1 MIYSTKIRIASALCC
16 ATIAAALT
24 GCAVTGTPVAAEPDV
39 RGLETGTYATDHH
52 SYDDTA
58 GSLGALVEGTRMSAA
73 VVPAVRIDPSLSHG
87 RGGTVVP
94 DVERA
99 LDFVANVSKPVLENR
114 KFVTGYAALGSDKA
128 DPSGQ
133 KRPAA
138 DATAVTTA
146 VFRFPD
152 ATAATLAARELE
164 DVDLAVSPDNRK
176 LPSTKYPEAYVHWRP
191 NVPTIGAFLAHK
203 EFVISLFIQRP
214 RADAADLTAWV
225 DKTLA
230 AELTQ
235 LATFSPTPF
244 DKLGDLPIDPERLLA
259 RAVVQDRAAEHPD
272 QHSFAVY
279 SPAHLVNNADDQT
292 TRQRLVDTTGAESIA
307 LVDGGSITRVRD
319 LAAANALMAGLIDS
333 AGHYDTLPAPTDIPG
348 AKCLQLTNEGD
359 AEEEYKYRC
368 YVPYKRYLGIVS
380 SDQEP
385 DVRQK
390 ISAQYALLANSL

>member
-16 ATIAAALT
+16 ATMAAALT
-24 GCAVTGTPVAAEPDV
+24 GCAVGGTPVAAEPDV
-39 RGLETGTYATDHH
+39 RGLETGTYATDRH

-58 GSLGALVEGTRMSAA
+58 GSDGALVEGTRMSAA
-73 VVPAVRIDPSLSHG
+73 VVPAVRIDPSLSYG

-128 DPSGQ
+128 DPEGQ
-133 KRPAA
+133 KRPAS

-152 ATAATLAARELE
+152 AASATLAARELE

-176 LPSTKYPEAYVHWRP
+176 LASTKYPEAYVHWRP

-214 RADAADLTAWV
+214 RADATDLTSWV

-230 AELTQ
+230 AALTQ
-235 LATFSPTPF
+235 LGTFTPTPF
-244 DKLGDLPIDPERLLA
+244 DKLEDLPIDPERLLA
-259 RAVVQDRAAEHPD
+259 RAVVKDRAGLDPD

-279 SPAHLVNNADDQT
+279 SPAHLVNNADDQAA
-292 TRQRLVDTTGAESIA
+292 RQRLVDSTGAEHIA

-319 LAAANALMAGLIDS
+319 FAAAQALMNGLIDT
-333 AGHYDTLPAPTDIPG
+333 AGHYDTLPAPADIPG
-348 AKCLQLTNEGD
+348 AKCLQLNNEGD

-390 ISAQYALLANSL
+390 ISAQFALLANSL